1 MSNGRDYEIFVQNLQ
16 QAMLDSEK
24 FSEQKTIKIER
35 NKKIEDN
42 FGIEREFDLYW
53 EYELAGVVYKT
64 VIECKDYAS
73 RVSIEKID
81 ALIGKIRDIPDL
93 KPVFATRTGYQSGA
107 EQKAKSNR
115 IDLLIVREQRDDDW
129 IDKEGNSLI
138 REININITVDSC
150 PRITDFRPRIDGAWL
165 KKNALNEG
173 VQLTL
178 RGLNTDIFIDD
189 VSRNYTYSLYDLA
202 SKLDGK
208 ADGKYGDLTYFEA
221 FEEAYLVND
230 GLRLKLVSFEVD
242 YQRSKPHTEL
252 MKIDFSKEFIGVIE
266 YIHKG
271 SSTAIFR
278 DKIVRDWK

>member
-1 MSNGRDYEIFVQNLQ
+1 MSDGRAYEIFVQKLQ

-24 FSEQKTIKIER
+24 FSDQKTIEIER

-107 EQKAKSNR
+107 EQKAKNNR

-138 REININITVDSC
+138 REININIIVDSP
-150 PRITDFRPRIDGAWL
+150 PRITNFRPKIDGAWL
-165 KKNALNEG
+165 KRNSLSEN

-178 RGLNTDIFIDD
+178 GGLNTDVFIDNVYCGD
-189 VSRNYTYSLYDLA
+189 TYSLYELA
-202 SKLDGK
+202 SRLDSK
-208 ADGKYGDLTYFEA
+208 AGGEYGDLTYFEA

-230 GLRLKLVSFEVD
+230 GLRLKLVSYEVE
-242 YQRSKPHTEL
+242 YRRSQPHTEL